1 MFPKCVNGDA
11 VKSETNPIMLKQATQ
26 GTISNNIYGNAIS
39 NNHFELILVYLWA
52 GSLVC
57 FYTGMEMTM
66 AVSETQFP
74 IDSAIPR
81 YHEHRE
87 YSNKLR
93 ITTLLFV
100 SAVERFACIRKWWH
114 THRAH
119 GQTDF
124 VLTMANYHTWIKWI
138 LIWIPDEFGEMSETS
153 KQILTWR

>member
-39 NNHFELILVYLWA
+39 NNHFELTLVYLWA

-57 FYTGMEMTM
+57 FYTGMEMTT

-100 SAVERFACIRKWWH
+100 SAVERLDCMYKKM
-114 THRAH
+114 
-119 GQTDF
+119 
-124 VLTMANYHTWIKWI
+124 LTYTQGAWSNWLCLNY
-138 LIWIPDEFGEMSETS
+138 GELSYMN
-153 KQILTWR
+153 